1 MENQKNL
8 FLAIAISMAIIFGF
22 QFLMPP
28 EAPVENTTTN
38 KNVDTGVDLISNSVP
53 TINFEN
59 KDPTLKKA
67 FK

>member
-38 KNVDTGVDLISNSVP
+38 KMSIQVSILFQIQSQ
-53 TINFEN
+53 
-59 KDPTLKKA
+59 L
-67 FK
+67 